1 MGWGR
6 RRNRRTWK
14 RGERTIVGCSIGVEA
29 GWGTGGKAGHG
40 EGGKGQGTRGGG
52 LDGRM
57 RRHDDDLYKQEKKS
71 QVIESNQTRV
81 PVPNI
86 LPSHVSLQVEGIMAL
101 HFVCACVLDKKM
113 CNAHRFV
120 CVFLVRPRTFDPAPP
135 SPFVNCWIPA
145 FTYTFCASCDQ
156 SPFFRLQFTLSLSF
170 THTYTSC
177 VTFC

>member
-1 MGWGR
+1 
-6 RRNRRTWK
+6 
-14 RGERTIVGCSIGVEA
+14 VEA

-101 HFVCACVLDKKM
+101 HFVCACVLDKTP
-113 CNAHRFV
+113 
-120 CVFLVRPRTFDPAPP
+120 LV
-135 SPFVNCWIPA
+135 
-145 FTYTFCASCDQ
+145 
-156 SPFFRLQFTLSLSF
+156 
-170 THTYTSC
+170 
-177 VTFC
+177 